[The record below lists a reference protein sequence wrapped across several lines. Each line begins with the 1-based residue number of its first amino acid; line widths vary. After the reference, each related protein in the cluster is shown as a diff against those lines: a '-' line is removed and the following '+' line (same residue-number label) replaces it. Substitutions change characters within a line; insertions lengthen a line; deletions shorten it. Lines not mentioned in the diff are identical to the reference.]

1 MSEFVA
7 ASPWARSQFGLV
19 ASEVGRRVVQALGEA
34 QVIGSRTQ
42 KASGLRH
49 RYPYGSTWISKFDL
63 LVRHLEDLPGSAVV
77 EVPKAV
83 YRLVEINGRILIPF
97 VLARSLAEIPQRA
110 RLTSDVLRA
119 EAATTVP
126 RPPEPDALFDLGDTG
141 LSLPRQRECS
151 GGDKPSPVFIGVICN
166 AANDDLLAVM
176 WGNADTIDAR
186 GVMEWRPEYVLA
198 PSGDHHQGDFRS
210 AEGINV
216 ARSA

>member
-63 LVRHLEDLPGSAVV
+63 LVRHLEDLPSSAVV

-126 RPPEPDALFDLGDTG
+126 RPPEPDALFDLGTQACHCRVSVSVPAVINRHPS
-141 LSLPRQRECS
+141 SLASSAMPPMTIFSQSC
-151 GGDKPSPVFIGVICN
+151 GATPTPSIPVG
-166 AANDDLLAVM
+166 
-176 WGNADTIDAR
+176 
-186 GVMEWRPEYVLA
+186 
-198 PSGDHHQGDFRS
+198 
-210 AEGINV
+210 
-216 ARSA
+216 